1 MKRIPQEE
9 LDKLS
14 EESRQLIE
22 ELYKQAEP
30 KPDYEAA
37 KANAELERL
46 IKAKQKELEKAGD
59 LPEGTHKHDSDAPKL
74 NEWKC
79 VSHEWWRL
87 PVCLLTMPEFSLSD
101 AVVLAY
107 LIDVTN
113 AGTREILLS
122 RPHVSGRIGISIR
135 QVTNSLQK
143 LEARN
148 LIQTKQTGREIRVS
162 LTGASYIL
170 PPRESR
176 MQPNEGGEI

>member
-9 LDKLS
+9 LAKLS

-30 KPDYEAA
+30 KPDDEAT

-46 IKAKQKELEKAGD
+46 LKAKRKEFQKSGEIPKQ
-59 LPEGTHKHDSDAPKL
+59 DADALKIS
-74 NEWKC
+74 EWKC
-79 VSHEWWRL
+79 VTHEWWRL
-87 PVCLLTMPEFSLSD
+87 PVCLLTMPEFSSLD
-101 AVVLAY
+101 AVLLAY

-122 RPHVSGRIGISIR
+122 RPHVSERTGISTKQITR
-135 QVTNSLQK
+135 TLQK

-148 LIQTKQTGREIRVS
+148 LIETKQTGREVKVT
-162 LTGASYIL
+162 LTGATYIL
-170 PPRESR
+170 SPRESR